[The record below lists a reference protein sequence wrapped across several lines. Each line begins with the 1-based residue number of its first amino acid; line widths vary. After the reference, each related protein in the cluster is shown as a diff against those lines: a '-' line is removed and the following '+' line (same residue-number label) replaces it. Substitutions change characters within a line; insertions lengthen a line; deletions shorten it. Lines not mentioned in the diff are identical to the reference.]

1 MALPGNGQRPTD
13 TGQPQQKNGPLPT
26 SQGAVSI
33 FSQTHRT
40 SLATPNDGVKS
51 AQLQPQLGAA
61 ISQPHEA
68 SQPQLASQPQAGAQ
82 QACLA
87 AQRALMRAKMQC
99 FLQGEQHE
107 SQHEASQP
115 QLASQPQEGSAAQ
128 PQLGSTAQP
137 HEGSQPQLA
146 SQHEGA
152 QQCFAAMRAFRRE
165 KRQHFF
171 GAQHGSQHDGSQ
183 PQLGSTQPQLGSAAQ
198 PQPPM
203 PQA

>member
-1 MALPGNGQRPTD
+1 
-13 TGQPQQKNGPLPT
+13 
-26 SQGAVSI
+26 
-33 FSQTHRT
+33 
-40 SLATPNDGVKS
+40 
-51 AQLQPQLGAA
+51 
-61 ISQPHEA
+61 
-68 SQPQLASQPQAGAQ
+68 
-82 QACLA
+82 
-87 AQRALMRAKMQC
+87 MRAKMQC
-99 FLQGEQHE
+99 FLQGEQQS

>member
-1 MALPGNGQRPTD
+1 M
-13 TGQPQQKNGPLPT
+13 K
-26 SQGAVSI
+26 
-33 FSQTHRT
+33 
-40 SLATPNDGVKS
+40 TPNDGVDS
-51 AQLQPQLGAA
+51 TQLQPQLGAA

-87 AQRALMRAKMQC
+87 AQRALMRAKMQQC
-99 FLQGEQHE
+99 FLQGEQQ
-107 SQHEASQP
+107 SSAQPHEASQP
-115 QLASQPQEGSAAQ
+115 QLASQPHEGSAAQ

-152 QQCFAAMRAFRRE
+152 QQCLAAKRAFRRE
-165 KRQHFF
+165 KMQHFF
-171 GAQHGSQHDGSQ
+171 AHGSQQLGSQ
-183 PQLGSTQPQLGSAAQ
+183 PQLGSTQPQLGSAAH

>member
-1 MALPGNGQRPTD
+1 L
-13 TGQPQQKNGPLPT
+13 K
-26 SQGAVSI
+26 
-33 FSQTHRT
+33 
-40 SLATPNDGVKS
+40 TPNDGVDS
-51 AQLQPQLGAA
+51 TQLQPQLGAA

-68 SQPQLASQPQAGAQ
+68 SQPQLASQQTGAQ
-82 QACLA
+82 QCLA
-87 AQRALMRAKMQC
+87 AQRALMRAKMQQC
-99 FLQGEQHE
+99 FLQGEQQS

-115 QLASQPQEGSAAQ
+115 QLASQPHEGSAAQ

-171 GAQHGSQHDGSQ
+171 GAQHGSQHAGAQHAGSQ
-183 PQLGSTQPQLGSAAQ
+183 PQLGSAAH

>member
-1 MALPGNGQRPTD
+1 MQCFLQGE
-13 TGQPQQKNGPLPT
+13 QQ
-26 SQGAVSI
+26 S
-33 FSQTHRT
+33 
-40 SLATPNDGVKS
+40 S
-51 AQLQPQLGAA
+51 A
-61 ISQPHEA
+61 QPHEA
-68 SQPQLASQPQAGAQ
+68 SQPQLASQP
-82 QACLA
+82 
-87 AQRALMRAKMQC
+87 
-99 FLQGEQHE
+99 H
-107 SQHEASQP
+107 
-115 QLASQPQEGSAAQ
+115 EGSAAQ

-152 QQCFAAMRAFRRE
+152 QQCFAARRAFRRE

-171 GAQHGSQHDGSQ
+171 AQGSQQLGSQ